1 MLRLTSITTFKIT
14 YNFASTEF
22 EDIDFFTNVMVDWE
36 EVVIQ
41 TILAVPSITSMD
53 FDTRWEIFRK
63 QYQIPENLVN
73 RARQEFQD
81 EAAVFSYVR
90 SEVRSCNLVQ

>member
-14 YNFASTEF
+14 YSFASTEF
-22 EDIDFFTNVMVDWE
+22 EDIDFFTNVRVNWE
-36 EVVIQ
+36 EIVIQ

-53 FDTRWEIFRK
+53 FVTRWEIFRK
-63 QYQIPENLVN
+63 LYQIPENLVN

-81 EAAVFSYVR
+81 EAAVYSYVR
-90 SEVRSCNLVQ
+90 SEVRNCNLVQ